1 MNAHIFAEG
10 SGTTNG
16 EANDVSVQQYYE
28 GGFLIV
34 SGLADALNEYGE
46 TTVHILSEQFGYVTG
61 DEPVDVYR
69 SKSNEVETTDTRR
82 EGQEALLSI
91 AESAD
96 VVVVLLTSDAF
107 RAMVDQQWEKLVEAA
122 KPESVW
128 CFAAARSALEAL
140 DLERLESKGC
150 EVLTYQRVGVARIDT
165 ETREQLLHAV
175 DQRARRAR
183 RCR

>member
-1 MNAHIFAEG
+1 MNAHIFTEE
-10 SGTTNG
+10 SGTTSG
-16 EANDVSVQQYYE
+16 DANDVSVQQYYE
-28 GGFLIV
+28 GGFLTV

-46 TTVHILSEQFGYVTG
+46 TTVHVLSEQFGYVTG
-61 DEPVDVYR
+61 DESVDSLH
-69 SKSNEVETTDTRR
+69 SKPNEVGTTDTVR
-82 EGQEALLSI
+82 EAQEALLSI

-107 RAMVDQQWEKLVEAA
+107 RAMVNQQWEELVEAA

-128 CFAAARSALEAL
+128 CLAAARSALKAL

-183 RCR
+183 Q